1 MGVIADLMVR
11 VGADVASFK
20 TGMSEVNTKVEDAGS
35 GFAKLGP
42 LALGVGA
49 GVLAVGAGLTAFG
62 MHAIDTATAAGNAAF
77 EMSEKFGLS
86 GHQAS
91 AYLSVGSQL
100 GLTNEQVSK
109 SFQFLSKNVS
119 GMALTLE
126 AGGKI
131 SAATGQVYKDLGINV
146 LDSSGHVKSA
156 NELMLESA
164 DAFKGMAD
172 GPEKAALAMKLFG
185 KSGTDMLPMLNQG
198 RAGIEAMMASGQAM
212 GDVMSN
218 DQVAAA
224 HKLALEHKQLDTA
237 MAGVTNQMGLFL
249 MPIMTA
255 VFGFVVGTAIPAV
268 QRFGAYFMEHLWPAI
283 QQVGAA
289 FMGIMA
295 PALKYIQTH
304 FEQIKPVL
312 IGVGIVIGIML
323 GAAVIAIGLVVLAV
337 VGLVAGITWLAG
349 QVESWL
355 PQIGGFFDRL
365 GGGAHDA
372 IAGIITTFNTVVAFI
387 SNLPGSI
394 AKAAVGMW
402 DGVWGAFKGMLNLI
416 VRAWNSLHFTIG
428 GGSFAGVTIPSMTLG
443 VPYLPTFDQG
453 GTVPGPYGSRQ
464 IVAALGGERFSMG
477 GGGGGGASTPYVIV
491 AVDGRQLALALAPHL
506 VEQTRIRAGLRQ

>member
-1 MGVIADLMVR
+1 MGIIADLMVR

-20 TGMSEVNTKVEDAGS
+20 TGMSEVNTKVDEAGS

-42 LALGVGA
+42 LALGVAG

-62 MHAIDTATAAGNAAF
+62 MHAIDTATAAGQAAF

-119 GMALTLE
+119 GMALTLQ

-131 SAATGQVYKDLGINV
+131 SATTGQVYKDLGINV
-146 LDSSGHVKSA
+146 LDAGGHVKSA
-156 NELMLESA
+156 NELMLEAA

-198 RAGIEAMMASGQAM
+198 RAGIEGMMKAGQAM
-212 GDVMSN
+212 GDVMTN

-237 MAGVTNQMGLFL
+237 LAGVTNQIGLFL
-249 MPIMTA
+249 MPIMTSLM
-255 VFGFVVGTAIPAV
+255 GFVVGTAIPAI
-268 QRFGAYFMEHLWPAI
+268 QRLGAYFMEHLWPAI

-289 FMGIMA
+289 FMGILS

-304 FEQIKPVL
+304 FDQIKPVL
-312 IGVGIVIGIML
+312 IAVGVIFGIML

-349 QVESWL
+349 QVEVYL
-355 PQIGGFFDRL
+355 PRIIGFFQNFR
-365 GGGAHDA
+365 GN
-372 IAGIITTFNTVVAFI
+372 IA
-387 SNLPGSI
+387 S
-394 AKAAVGMW
+394 AAVGLW
-402 DGVWGAFKGMLNLI
+402 DGIWAAFRGMLNR
-416 VRAWNSLHFTIG
+416 VVGAWNSLHFTIG
-428 GGSFAGVTIPSMTLG
+428 GGSFAGVNIPSMTLG
-443 VPYLPTFDQG
+443 LPQIPTFEFG
-453 GTVPGPYGSRQ
+453 GTVPGLGPQ
-464 IVAALGGERFSMG
+464 LAVVHGGETITRR
-477 GGGGGGASTPYVIV
+477 GAAAASEIHIHIDRGAYMDGP
-491 AVDGRQLALALAPHL
+491 AVDKLANIIALRLSYATGR
-506 VEQTRIRAGLRQ
+506 